1 MGKVL
6 MITGLLYILYYTGI
20 AVYDLFIK
28 KQIVNRNE
36 NDGEL
41 ISLENFIEETPGE
54 IINIYE
60 DDVENLNLP
69 SSYDY
74 EETELSS
81 EENGEPFN
89 HRRFEEEREIE
100 NFYGD
105 NQQGKDEKEV
115 RQSFLSNLS
124 SVIGSKNSEA
134 IPHQKEIIPSVI
146 SDEMFRNFFEKA
158 SRHIV
163 VGSESGQSFY
173 KSSLVF

>member
-1 MGKVL
+1 

-69 SSYDY
+69 SS
-74 EETELSS
+74 
-81 EENGEPFN
+81 
-89 HRRFEEEREIE
+89 
-100 NFYGD
+100 
-105 NQQGKDEKEV
+105 
-115 RQSFLSNLS
+115 
-124 SVIGSKNSEA
+124 
-134 IPHQKEIIPSVI
+134 
-146 SDEMFRNFFEKA
+146 
-158 SRHIV
+158 
-163 VGSESGQSFY
+163 
-173 KSSLVF
+173 